1 MCDHNST
8 ITLSKRPAWTV
19 QAVANILQCKSRT
32 LHLAT
37 GKYQPFSCVHDQC
50 SLAYLKALRVA
61 GHGSEQREGG
71 HMGGGLYLV
80 SFEGFSK
87 GALPNLL
94 DVG

>member
-1 MCDHNST
+1 MIGTS
-8 ITLSKRPAWTV
+8 P
-19 QAVANILQCKSRT
+19 
-32 LHLAT
+32 
-37 GKYQPFSCVHDQC
+37 

-87 GALPNLL
+87 GERSCCVHFLAPNEDLCTAGCWFSFWGL
-94 DVG
+94 